1 MRRRQSGHV
10 LIVAL
15 FVLAV
20 TMAAAAM
27 IAASLGYRMWLV
39 RQESRN
45 LHLTALADGALAL
58 ALAELSV
65 DRSYGGTGGPVPWD
79 DGTYA
84 IEVRPS
90 GLNESEVEVRVTYGG
105 GGRAALAEVELLPVR
120 VVGWQPIA
128 FNP

>member
-1 MRRRQSGHV
+1 VRRRQSGHV

-27 IAASLGYRMWLV
+27 IAGSLGYRMWLV

-90 GLNESEVEVRVTYGG
+90 GLNESAVEVRVTYGG